1 MSGKRWKWILRLT
14 SVGGFVCGEAGPSLS
29 TFTTAT
35 IVRRGT
41 PLPPPRAEDPLFVAT
56 DERDPDSLRKIAD
69 EGAVFVSDLLT
80 MDDRQAFG
88 WPRMITDVM
97 ALVEHQ
103 IARPQQ
109 LLLRTLFEL
118 LRGRDREL
126 PVQAAMQTVHASG
139 LNVGV
144 FGIKSSRSSLSA
156 AGWSEA
162 RRLEHGRSLTLPCD
176 VHSTP
181 IRTHSGSEST
191 SCDT

>member
-1 MSGKRWKWILRLT
+1 MEMDPEAH
-14 SVGGFVCGEAGPSLS
+14 VGGRVRL
-29 TFTTAT
+29 
-35 IVRRGT
+35 RRGRSVLVDLHDRNHCPT
-41 PLPPPRAEDPLFVAT
+41 WDPVAAPARAEDPLFVAT

-88 WPRMITDVM
+88 WPWMIPDVM

-126 PVQAAMQTVHASG
+126 PVQAAMQTDHASG

-144 FGIKSSRSSLSA
+144 FGIKSLRSRLSA